1 MHEGTE
7 STYAVISAA
16 DSDLRRNEIVRAGSY
31 RRSAPV
37 ILGGDAAQSAI
48 HRCAAAFRRL
58 SVRTPPVWRYELR
71 DALLVEQGI
80 VISPRHGALLESL
93 ADHASV
99 FAGDIVQRS
108 GSTLRV
114 RSCGSVAALDGSFL
128 SLKKRYQANYGHWLI
143 ELLPKAY
150 LNEMSGG
157 AHTARYIVPQTDNA
171 GLRNVYVESLGLLG
185 IDASR
190 VVPVGPELTRVD
202 QLDFVTPVAGHPR
215 WKHQVLREMREAL
228 LNAVRRAEDGGQTN
242 LPTRLFVDRREGSS
256 RRIRN
261 NREIQARLR
270 ASGFTTINPE
280 DHSFGDQIRLFSRAE
295 IIVGVLGAGMTNT
308 LFAPEHVELLYLAP
322 ESMCGVFY
330 WDLQSIGDQRYR
342 VLYGRN
348 CADATSHMDDFRID
362 LTELSRALEAVIG

>member
-7 STYAVISAA
+7 STYAVISAG
-16 DSDLRRNEIVRAGSY
+16 DSDLRRNELVRAGSY

-37 ILGGDAAQSAI
+37 ILGDAARPI
-48 HRCAAAFRRL
+48 IDGCAARFRRL

-93 ADHASV
+93 ADHAPE

-108 GSTLRV
+108 RATLRV
-114 RSCGSVAALDGSFL
+114 RPRGSVAALGGSFV
-128 SLKKRYQANYGHWLI
+128 SLKKRYETNYGHWLV

-150 LNEMSGG
+150 LNEMSEG
-157 AHTARYIVPQTDNA
+157 AHTARYIVPQTQNA
-171 GLRNVYVESLGLLG
+171 ALRNVYLESLGLLA

-190 VVPVGPELTRVD
+190 VIPVGQDLTRVD
-202 QLDFVTPVAGHPR
+202 QLDFVTPVSGHPR

-228 LNAVRRAEDGGQTN
+228 LNAVRRAPNGRQTS
-242 LPTRLFVDRREGSS
+242 LPTRLFVDRPESGY

-261 NREIQARLR
+261 HREIQARLD
-270 ASGFTTINPE
+270 AYGFTTIYPE
-280 DHSFGDQIRLFSRAE
+280 DHSFVDQIRLFSRAE
-295 IIVGVLGAGMTNT
+295 IIVGVLGAAMTNT

-322 ESMCGVFY
+322 ESICGVFF
-330 WDLQSIGDQRYR
+330 WDLQGIGDQRYR

-348 CADATSHMDDFRID
+348 CADATSHRDDFRID
-362 LTELSRALEAVIG
+362 LAELSRALEAVVC